1 MNSDF
6 KELLQT
12 FNAHEV
18 EYMVVGGYAAIHYS
32 QPRYTKDLDIWI
44 RPSEQNAKRIAK
56 AFAEFG
62 LPIHEFTIDDLAA
75 EGFQFFVGVSPVAFD
90 FLTTIKGLEFEA
102 AWNNREESD
111 QEGFPIWYVGK
122 NDLITAKKAVGREQ
136 DLHDIE
142 EIHRAES

>member
-6 KELLQT
+6 KELLQK
-12 FNAHEV
+12 FNDHEV

-44 RPSEQNAKRIAK
+44 RPSDENAVRVAK

-62 LPIHEFTIDDLAA
+62 IPIIDFTIEDLA
-75 EGFQFFVGVSPVAFD
+75 EKGFQFFVGVSPVAFD
-90 FLTTIKGLEFEA
+90 FLTTIKGLEFDEA
-102 AWNNREESD
+102 WENREMSD
-111 QEGFPIWYVGK
+111 QEGFPICYVGK
-122 NDLITAKKAVGREQ
+122 NDLITAKKAVGRDR

-142 EIHRAES
+142 EIHRADS